1 VILCLCLSPAIDVTY
16 RVERLVPG
24 ATVRVAGVTDR
35 PGGKAVNVAR
45 VLHALGE
52 PVLVIAPVGGDT
64 GAELGHGLAAM
75 GIPARLVPDE
85 ATTRRTV
92 TVVEEHGEATS
103 LVEPASVTRWPA
115 IQAAF
120 EDSLDDARAV
130 VISGGVPA
138 GVPEQGLTALIAA
151 AKARGIP
158 VVADTSGPALLEVI
172 EAGAD
177 VVKPNAE
184 ELAHVTH
191 DDEPIR
197 AARRLT
203 DLHGTV
209 VVVSRGPDGVL
220 ATAPHGT
227 WEARPDAAVTGNPTG
242 AGDALVAG
250 LARGLARDR
259 AALDH
264 PEDVLR
270 DAVALSIASVHAH
283 TAGDFDHEAYADAP
297 DGVTVTA
304 LDGVR

>member
-16 RVERLVPG
+16 HVERLVPG

-52 PVLVIAPVGGDT
+52 PVLVVAPIGGDT
-64 GAELGHGLAAM
+64 GAELRHGLTQI

-92 TVVEEHGEATS
+92 TVVEEHGEATV
-103 LVEPASVTRWPA
+103 LVEPASITRWA
-115 IQAAF
+115 EIQAAF
-120 EDSLDDARAV
+120 HESLIHARAV

-138 GVPEQGLTALIAA
+138 GVPEQGLTVLIAA
-151 AKARGIP
+151 AKARGVP
-158 VVADTSGPALLEVI
+158 VVADTSGPALLEVV

-209 VVVSRGPDGVL
+209 VVVSRGPDGVV

-227 WEARPDAAVTGNPTG
+227 WEARPVTAVTGNPTG
-242 AGDALVAG
+242 AGDAFVAG

-283 TAGDFDHEAYADAP
+283 TAGEIDHAAYADAP
-297 DGVTVTA
+297 DGVTITA
-304 LDGVR
+304 LDGVG